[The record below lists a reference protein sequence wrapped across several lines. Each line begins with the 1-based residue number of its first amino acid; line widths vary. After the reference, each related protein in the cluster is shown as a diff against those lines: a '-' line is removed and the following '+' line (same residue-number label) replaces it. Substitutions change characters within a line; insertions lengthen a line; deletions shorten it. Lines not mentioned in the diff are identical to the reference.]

1 MNNINFLKTTV
12 SLLGSKDPQLIKDG
26 ISNEDLETI
35 QDKLQVIIEANAFIA
50 WVREAIKA
58 KDDEITAVKS
68 MSVES
73 YYSDVLQ
80 LGVMDSELMYP
91 KEIKDSDILANWN
104 IKERNEYFGK
114 YVAEKPINIDA
125 VANKVKELEKEYNLY
140 LANLKVL
147 GDAVDVEKKADEA
160 EKLTAQVSTMT
171 GEQLAVLKAA
181 IKATEIQQQN

>member
-1 MNNINFLKTTV
+1 MFKIKT
-12 SLLGSKDPQLIKDG
+12 IKG
-26 ISNEDLETI
+26 QELEF
-35 QDKLQVIIEANAFIA
+35 KNVA
-50 WVREAIKA
+50 
-58 KDDEITAVKS
+58 
-68 MSVES
+68 
-73 YYSDVLQ
+73 DVFN
-80 LGVMDSELMYP
+80 MTR
-91 KEIKDSDILANWN
+91 
-104 IKERNEYFGK
+104 KERNEYFGK

-171 GEQLAVLKAA
+171 DEQLAVLKAA